1 MSTSTTTGDRSTEVR
16 GLVHTLQARYATAL
30 ARVAKAWGHPA
41 TLTPVTW
48 LRDEGRH
55 GGGRRLQ
62 ALDTPVFDRA
72 SLNVS
77 AVHYRDM
84 PEKPLDSATALSC
97 IVHPRHPLAPSMHM
111 HISWTALRNGTAYWR
126 IMADLNPSH
135 PNAEHT
141 EQIVRAMQTA
151 ADAAWE
157 EGRDQGD
164 RYFYIPALQRTR
176 GVAHFY
182 LEGWNS
188 GNWWADH
195 HLAERFGISMID
207 TYCGILE
214 SVAAEAAAPTPDEQ
228 AQQRAY
234 HSLYLLQVLTLDRGT
249 TSGLLVHGDNDV
261 GILGSLPST
270 VDRAVLE
277 RWIDAMPSPQDALLR
292 SILEALPPEAA
303 PTVCVDTKRRLA
315 QAVRDHY
322 AAHPDALKLQARGN
336 IVPPTVANHRNV
348 DEARLQ
354 RG

>member
-1 MSTSTTTGDRSTEVR
+1 
-16 GLVHTLQARYATAL
+16 
-30 ARVAKAWGHPA
+30 
-41 TLTPVTW
+41 
-48 LRDEGRH
+48 
-55 GGGRRLQ
+55 
-62 ALDTPVFDRA
+62 
-72 SLNVS
+72 
-77 AVHYRDM
+77 
-84 PEKPLDSATALSC
+84 
-97 IVHPRHPLAPSMHM
+97 
-111 HISWTALRNGTAYWR
+111 
-126 IMADLNPSH
+126 
-135 PNAEHT
+135 
-141 EQIVRAMQTA
+141 MQTA

-207 TYCGILE
+207 TYCGIIK
-214 SVAAEAAAPTPDEQ
+214 SVASEAAAPTPDEQ

-270 VDRAVLE
+270 VDLAVLE
-277 RWIDAMPSPQDALLR
+277 GWIDAMPSPQDALLR